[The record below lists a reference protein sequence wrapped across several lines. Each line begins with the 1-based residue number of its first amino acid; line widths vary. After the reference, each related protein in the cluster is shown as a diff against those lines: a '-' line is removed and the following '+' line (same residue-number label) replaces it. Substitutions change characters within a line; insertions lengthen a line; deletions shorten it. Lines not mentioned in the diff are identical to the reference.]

1 MNSLLE
7 VSTKILALV
16 GSDSL
21 SEFRLNKLKNLHSFP
36 ENIELQC
43 QEIYLCKIQDTEEIS
58 DEDLTRLFD
67 LLKIKKDILSE
78 YKSSFFVTPRLG
90 TDYSKL
96 LAKFY

>member
-16 GSDSL
+16 GSDSP
-21 SEFRLNKLKNLHSFP
+21 SEFRLNKLKNLPSFP
-36 ENIELQC
+36 ENIDLQC

-67 LLKIKKDILSE
+67 LLKIKKGHTFRLQ
-78 YKSSFFVTPRLG
+78 KFF
-90 TDYSKL
+90 
-96 LAKFY
+96 FYHS